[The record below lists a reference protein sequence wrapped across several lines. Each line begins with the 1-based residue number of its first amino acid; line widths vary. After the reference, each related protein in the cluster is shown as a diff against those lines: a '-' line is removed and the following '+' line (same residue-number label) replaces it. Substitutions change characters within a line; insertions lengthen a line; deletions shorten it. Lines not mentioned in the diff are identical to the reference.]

1 MLLDRE
7 SPKRRF
13 FSRMEVMKLTLLIIG
28 IIVIIIGGVLIYPN
42 LIKKEEISMPEKTL
56 ANKKIA
62 MVIAFRDFQDIE
74 YFIPRNILVGAGA
87 QITTISSQKGLA
99 IGADGGE
106 VEVNLAVSE
115 VQAGDFDVIVF
126 IGGSGMGKK
135 LDDESFQKIAKDA
148 AESGKI
154 LGAICIAPILLAKA
168 GVLQGKQATVWSS
181 PMDKSAIKILEEE
194 GAKYLAE
201 EVVVDGKI
209 VTALGPSVAKK
220 FGEALIKVLTSN

>member
-13 FSRMEVMKLTLLIIG
+13 FGRMEVMKLTLLIIG

-115 VQAGDFDVIVF
+115 VQAGDFDAIVF

-135 LDDESFQKIAKDA
+135 LDDESFQKIAKN
-148 AESGKI
+148 
-154 LGAICIAPILLAKA
+154 AI
-168 GVLQGKQATVWSS
+168 
-181 PMDKSAIKILEEE
+181 E
-194 GAKYLAE
+194 
-201 EVVVDGKI
+201 
-209 VTALGPSVAKK
+209 
-220 FGEALIKVLTSN
+220 